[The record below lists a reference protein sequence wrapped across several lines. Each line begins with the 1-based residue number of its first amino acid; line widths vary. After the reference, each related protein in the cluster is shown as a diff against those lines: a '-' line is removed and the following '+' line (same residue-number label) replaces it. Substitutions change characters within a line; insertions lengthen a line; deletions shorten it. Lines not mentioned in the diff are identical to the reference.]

1 RKDSTSSTSK
11 EGKEA
16 STASKAS
23 ESKSAEKKEKESGGS
38 SSSKSSTLERSNSSS
53 QPNPKE
59 MRRNFRKA
67 LREIFELR
75 YADLNEQEKARI
87 GGGGNGDADSSPGH
101 RRVIKKLVA
110 RIDEEL
116 WSSQSHVMKQYNA
129 KSRSL
134 RFNLK
139 DAANTL
145 ARQVMLKEVSTVA
158 CSSSSS
164 AKGPA
169 HTPIK
174 KKPVEAKREPVKP
187 AATSSSSSSSSSS
200 SDPLNFFDLL
210 RDTTSEHDIHIF
222 SDHCLICTKKQAAP
236 SDKSAAQKK
245 STSSSGSGGNS
256 ISSKK
261 RPLSSTGESAKYNGL
276 SSSSSSSSSG
286 GKRTRK
292 ENNDDKGDSASADET
307 ASKVVGEGGEAAV
320 VTNGY
325 QENGDANAANAN
337 GPEPNEVEAAALAMN
352 IRP

>member
-1 RKDSTSSTSK
+1 
-11 EGKEA
+11 
-16 STASKAS
+16 
-23 ESKSAEKKEKESGGS
+23 
-38 SSSKSSTLERSNSSS
+38 
-53 QPNPKE
+53 
-59 MRRNFRKA
+59 M
-67 LREIFELR
+67 
-75 YADLNEQEKARI
+75 
-87 GGGGNGDADSSPGH
+87 
-101 RRVIKKLVA
+101 
-110 RIDEEL
+110 
-116 WSSQSHVMKQYNA
+116 
-129 KSRSL
+129 
-134 RFNLK
+134 
-139 DAANTL
+139 
-145 ARQVMLKEVSTVA
+145 
-158 CSSSSS
+158 
-164 AKGPA
+164 
-169 HTPIK
+169 
-174 KKPVEAKREPVKP
+174 KP

-276 SSSSSSSSSG
+276 SSSSSSSSSSG

-292 ENNDDKGDSASADET
+292 ENNDGKGDDKGDSASADET

-325 QENGDANAANAN
+325 QENGDASAANAN

-352 IRP
+352 IRPLAPAVAMAPVGGVPTPANAAVNGDGNKKKPFWEGEVRMKGVAKFNCFAKILRGSPSPALREVMGGGGGR